1 MSSLDFLLP
10 KKPDLEEMKWI
21 QERVAKLV
29 VKKDEIGRLQT
40 IAGCD
45 VSFVRGDRAFASC
58 VILDYKTLNPLDS
71 RVVEVKVGFPY
82 IPSFLAFRELEPML
96 RAVAGTDASVYMVGA
111 HGFSHPRRAGLAC
124 HLGVV
129 LDRPTIGVAKSLLC
143 GEAKEPGRE
152 KGSVE
157 WMIDGG
163 EIIGAA
169 ARTVEGFK
177 PVYVSVGHKVSL
189 ETAIKIVLE
198 TTRRGPLPEP
208 ILQAHELATKAAREK
223 FG

>member
-10 KKPDLEEMKWI
+10 KKPDLEEMKRI
-21 QERVAKLV
+21 QERVARLV
-29 VKKDEIGRLQT
+29 VKRDEIGKLET
-40 IAGCD
+40 VAGCD
-45 VSFVRGDRAFASC
+45 VSFVRGNRAFASC
-58 VILDYKTLNPLDS
+58 VVLDYKTLQPLES
-71 RVVEVKVGFPY
+71 RVEEVKVGFPY

-96 RAVAGTDASVYMVGA
+96 KAVAGTNASVYMVGA
-111 HGFSHPRRAGLAC
+111 HGLSHPRKAGLAC

-129 LDRPTIGVAKSLLC
+129 LDRPTVGVAKSLLC
-143 GEAKEPGRE
+143 GEAREPKRE
-152 KGSVE
+152 RGSVE
-157 WMIDGG
+157 WAIDGG

-169 ARTVEGFK
+169 VRIVEGSK

-208 ILQAHELATKAAREK
+208 ILQAHELATRAARERLD
-223 FG
+223 